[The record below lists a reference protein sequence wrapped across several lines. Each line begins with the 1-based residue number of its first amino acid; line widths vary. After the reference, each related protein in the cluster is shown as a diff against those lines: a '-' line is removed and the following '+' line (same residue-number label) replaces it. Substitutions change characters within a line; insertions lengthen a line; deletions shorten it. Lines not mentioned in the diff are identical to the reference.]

1 MTRGVPP
8 VLPPVV
14 RRSPRR
20 QALLTLLVATPVL
33 ALLAVAV
40 LALVTDWRRGAFE
53 ESAVAEARSVLVTAP
68 DGLSGSGAEALA
80 RALRRPGDL
89 EVVIV
94 RRAEV
99 EGSDGG
105 LGLGDVPDELQ
116 RAVLATAPD
125 GEAVSATRTTI
136 DGQDFLVAGG
146 TVSEPG
152 TGERAQAYLFFSE
165 QPVARGV
172 LRSGVL
178 VGAIAVALLALLTA
192 GGWLATR
199 RRLAAVAVARERELA
214 FAAHL
219 AHEIRTPVGA
229 MVTASTLVDED
240 TLDAAPEDVRA
251 PMRLIRDQAGRLGRV
266 VEDLLEVSRLQ
277 TGQVQVRPEEVAVRE
292 LLGRVRRDFDWD
304 AVRVV
309 VQGDPVALADPQS
322 LARIVVNLVANAVRH
337 AGTDVVLTA
346 RRDGS
351 EVLVEVADQGPGLP
365 PVVLHDLARRASDPP
380 AGRGLGLRV
389 ARAHAELLGT
399 RLEVDTGPRGTT
411 MGLRLPSA

>member
-1 MTRGVPP
+1 MRQG
-8 VLPPVV
+8 LPAGV

-20 QALLTLLVATPVL
+20 QALLVLLVATPVL

-68 DGLSGSGAEALA
+68 DGLSRSGAESLA

-116 RAVLATAPD
+116 RAVLMAAPD
-125 GEAVSATRTTI
+125 GETVSATRTTV
-136 DGQDFLVAGG
+136 DGEDFLVAGG

-165 QPVARGV
+165 RPVARGAV
-172 LRSGVL
+172 RSGLL
-178 VGAIAVALLALLTA
+178 VGAVTVALLALLTA
-192 GGWLATR
+192 GGWLSTR

-229 MVTASTLVDED
+229 MVTASTLVDDD

-309 VQGDPVALADPQS
+309 VHGDPVAVVDPQS
-322 LARIVVNLVANAVRH
+322 LARIVVNLVSNAVRH

-346 RRDGS
+346 RQEDT
-351 EVLVEVADQGPGLP
+351 EVLVEVSDRGPGLP
-365 PVVLHDLARRASDPP
+365 PAVLQDLARRPTDPP

-389 ARAHAELLGT
+389 ARAHAELLDT
-399 RLEVDTGPRGTT
+399 RLEIDTGARGTT
-411 MGLRLPSA
+411 IGLRLRAA

>member
-1 MTRGVPP
+1 MRSTVPT
-8 VLPPVV
+8 VV

-68 DGLSGSGAEALA
+68 DGLSRSGAESLA
-80 RALRRPGDL
+80 QALRRPGDL

-116 RAVLATAPD
+116 REVLTTASD
-125 GEAVSATRTTI
+125 GAAVSATRTTI
-136 DGQDFLVAGG
+136 DGEDFLVAGG

-152 TGERAQAYLFFSE
+152 TDERAQAYLFFSE
-165 QPVARGV
+165 QPVARGL
-172 LRSGVL
+172 LRSGVW

-192 GGWLATR
+192 GGWLTTR

-229 MVTASTLVDED
+229 MVTASTLVDDD
-240 TLDAAPEDVRA
+240 TLDTAPEDVRA

-309 VQGDPVALADPQS
+309 VHGDPVAVVDPQS
-322 LARIVVNLVANAVRH
+322 LARIVVNLVSNAVRH

-346 RRDGS
+346 RQQGS
-351 EVLVEVADQGPGLP
+351 EVLVEVADRGPGLP
-365 PVVLHDLARRASDPP
+365 PTVLQDLARRPTDPP

-389 ARAHAELLGT
+389 ARAHAELLDT
-399 RLEVDTGPRGTT
+399 RLEVDTGARGTT
-411 MGLRLPSA
+411 IGLRLRAA

>member
-1 MTRGVPP
+1 MRQG
-8 VLPPVV
+8 LPAGV

-20 QALLTLLVATPVL
+20 QALLVLLVATPVL

-68 DGLSGSGAEALA
+68 DGLSRSGAESLA

-116 RAVLATAPD
+116 RAVLMAAPD
-125 GEAVSATRTTI
+125 GETVSATRTTV
-136 DGQDFLVAGG
+136 DGEDFLVAGG

-165 QPVARGV
+165 RPVARGAV
-172 LRSGVL
+172 RSGLL
-178 VGAIAVALLALLTA
+178 VGAVTVALLALLTA
-192 GGWLATR
+192 GGWLSTR

-229 MVTASTLVDED
+229 MVTASTLVDDD

-292 LLGRVRRDFDWD
+292 LLGRVRRDFDWE

-309 VQGDPVALADPQS
+309 VHGDPVAVVDPQS
-322 LARIVVNLVANAVRH
+322 LARIVVNLVSNAVRH
-337 AGTDVVLTA
+337 AGTEVVLTA
-346 RRDGS
+346 RQQDS
-351 EVLVEVADQGPGLP
+351 EVLVEVSDRGSGLP
-365 PVVLHDLARRASDPP
+365 PAVLQDLARRPTDPP

-389 ARAHAELLGT
+389 ARAHAELLDT
-399 RLEVDTGPRGTT
+399 RLEIDTGARGTT
-411 MGLRLPSA
+411 IGLRLRAA

>member
-1 MTRGVPP
+1 MRQG
-8 VLPPVV
+8 LPTGV

-20 QALLTLLVATPVL
+20 QALLVLLVATPVL

-68 DGLSGSGAEALA
+68 DGLSRSGAESLA
-80 RALRRPGDL
+80 QALRRPGDL

-116 RAVLATAPD
+116 RAVLMAAPD
-125 GEAVSATRTTI
+125 GETVSATRTTV
-136 DGQDFLVAGG
+136 DGEDFLVAGG

-165 QPVARGV
+165 RPVARGAV
-172 LRSGVL
+172 RSGLL
-178 VGAIAVALLALLTA
+178 VGAVAVALLALLTA
-192 GGWLATR
+192 GGWLSTR

-229 MVTASTLVDED
+229 MVTASTLVDDD

-322 LARIVVNLVANAVRH
+322 LARIVVNLVSNAVRH

-346 RRDGS
+346 RQEDT
-351 EVLVEVADQGPGLP
+351 EVLVEVSDRGPGLP
-365 PVVLHDLARRASDPP
+365 PAVLHDLARRPTDPP

-389 ARAHAELLGT
+389 ARAHADLLDT
-399 RLEVDTGPRGTT
+399 RLEIDTGARGTT
-411 MGLRLPSA
+411 IGLRLRAV

>member
-1 MTRGVPP
+1 MRGGA
-8 VLPPVV
+8 PPVV

-99 EGSDGG
+99 EGSDDG

-165 QPVARGV
+165 RPVARGV

-192 GGWLATR
+192 SGWLLTR
-199 RRLAAVAVARERELA
+199 RRLEAVAVARERELA

-229 MVTASTLVDED
+229 MVTASSLVDD
-240 TLDAAPEDVRA
+240 ATLAAAPEDVRA

-277 TGQVQVRPEEVAVRE
+277 TGQVQVRPEQVAVRE
-292 LLGRVRRDFDWD
+292 LLGRVRRDFDWET
-304 AVRVV
+304 VRVV
-309 VQGDPVALADPQS
+309 VHGEPVVLMDPQS
-322 LARIVVNLVANAVRH
+322 LARIVVNLVSNAVRH
-337 AGTDVVLTA
+337 AGTHVALTA
-346 RRDGS
+346 RREGS
-351 EVLVEVADQGPGLP
+351 EVLVEVQDQGPGLP
-365 PVVLHDLARRASDPP
+365 PAVLHDLARRPTDPP

-411 MGLRLPSA
+411 VGLRLPAT

>member
-1 MTRGVPP
+1 MRQG
-8 VLPPVV
+8 LPTGV

-20 QALLTLLVATPVL
+20 QALLVLLVATPVL

-68 DGLSGSGAEALA
+68 DGLSRSGAESLA
-80 RALRRPGDL
+80 QALRRPGDL

-99 EGSDGG
+99 EGSDGE

-116 RAVLATAPD
+116 RAVLTTAPD
-125 GEAVSATRTTI
+125 GQAVSATRTTV
-136 DGQDFLVAGG
+136 DGEDFLVAGG
-146 TVSEPG
+146 AVSEPG

-165 QPVARGV
+165 RPVARGAV
-172 LRSGVL
+172 RSALL

-192 GGWLATR
+192 GGWLSTR
-199 RRLAAVAVARERELA
+199 RRLAAVGVARERELA

-229 MVTASTLVDED
+229 MVTASTLVDDD

-309 VQGDPVALADPQS
+309 VHGDPVAIVDPQS
-322 LARIVVNLVANAVRH
+322 LARIVVNLVSNAVRH

-346 RRDGS
+346 RQEDT
-351 EVLVEVADQGPGLP
+351 EVLVEVSDRGPGLP
-365 PVVLHDLARRASDPP
+365 PAVLHDLARRPTDPP

-389 ARAHAELLGT
+389 ARAHADLLDT
-399 RLEVDTGPRGTT
+399 RLEIDTGARGTT
-411 MGLRLPSA
+411 IGLRLRAA